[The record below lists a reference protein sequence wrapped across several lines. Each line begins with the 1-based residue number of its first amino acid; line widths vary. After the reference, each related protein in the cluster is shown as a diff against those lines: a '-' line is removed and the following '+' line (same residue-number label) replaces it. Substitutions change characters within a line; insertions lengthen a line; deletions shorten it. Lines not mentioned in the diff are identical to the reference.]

1 MNTFKS
7 LIRRGLLQASIFTLA
22 ALFYPVLA
30 SAQTI
35 TQGYDADAQL
45 QRGMIVGLKKDDV
58 SKVEPINMERIAD
71 VHGVVV
77 TSNDAAIAISE
88 ESQKVYIASGGKFD
102 VLVSD
107 QNGKIEAGDYVTVSS
122 VSGIGMR
129 SDENYP
135 IVLGKALQSFSGS
148 DDARFVSK
156 ATIKDA
162 NGSDKVINIGRVNVD
177 ITVGKNPLA
186 KNADSVP
193 DFLRK
198 VGESIAGKQ
207 VDPPRLYLSLFLL
220 LLTTSITGSVIYSA
234 VRSGLISIGRNPL
247 SKRMIVKGILQMVVV
262 GFIIFF
268 SGLFGVYLILRL

>member
-1 MNTFKS
+1 MNTLKNALS
-7 LIRRGLLQASIFTLA
+7 RASVAIGLVLGVLVLLIVPAG
-22 ALFYPVLA
+22 
-30 SAQTI
+30 AQTI
-35 TQGYDADAQL
+35 TQGYDADSQL
-45 QRGMIVGLKKDDV
+45 QRGMIVGLKKDEV
-58 SKVEPINMERIAD
+58 TKVEPINLERIGD
-71 VHGVVV
+71 VQGVVV

-88 ESQKVYIASGGKFD
+88 ETQKVYVASGGKFD

-107 QNGKIEAGDYVTVSS
+107 QNGAISGGDYITVSS

-135 IVLGKALQSFSGS
+135 IVLGRTLQDFKGES
-148 DDARFVSK
+148 DARFVSK

-162 NGSDKVINIGRVNVD
+162 SGSERIINIGRVTVD
-177 ITVGKNPLA
+177 ISVGKNPFA
-186 KNADSVP
+186 KNADTVP

-198 VGESIAGKQ
+198 VGESIAGKP

-247 SKRMIVKGILQMVVV
+247 SKKMIVKGILQMVVV